1 MHSTI
6 SISVVIPTYNRRKSL
21 LRSLSSLNNSTYP
34 ILEVII
40 VDGGTD
46 KINDEEMAS
55 FANLIIKRI
64 ETYPSVCAQ
73 RNLGIKNALGDW
85 VFLCDDDIE
94 VPCEYLKRLMIHLI
108 TNPNVGAVSGI
119 VLQLEAG
126 KWTGQY
132 PIDSSLRLI
141 WNFVF
146 QLSFWGELSLKNSSW
161 IISKIKMHYKAKG
174 NHVSKAGWPVVSNFS
189 GDFFSTPIYGLG
201 ASLVRKQWL
210 LESPFDEILD
220 ANGIGDNYGVAVGFP
235 SQIRVVSS
243 AFVYHHRELL
253 NRELSFINSGKR
265 ILALHYFVKTRPALK
280 NIKVR
285 WLLWSLVGMFLSN
298 LLSGKVKASLV
309 VGKTIFQIVFGS
321 NPYLR
326 KLSHIKYV

>member
-21 LRSLSSLNNSTYP
+21 LRSLNSLNNSTYP

-46 KINDEEMAS
+46 KIKDDEMAS
-55 FANLIIKRI
+55 FTNLIIKRI
-64 ETYPSVCAQ
+64 ETFPSVCAQ
-73 RNLGIKNALGDW
+73 RNLGVKKALGDW

-94 VPCEYLKRLMIHLI
+94 VPEEYLKQLI
-108 TNPNVGAVSGI
+108 THLTSNLGVGAVSGI

-132 PIDSSLRLI
+132 PIDSPLRLV
-141 WNFVF
+141 WNFIF
-146 QLSFWGELSLKNSSW
+146 QLSFWGELSLKTNNW
-161 IISKIKMHYKAKG
+161 IISKIKMFYRRKG
-174 NHVSKAGWPVVSNFS
+174 NHISKAGWPVVSNFS

-220 ANGIGDNYGVAVGFP
+220 SNGIGDNYGVAVGFP
-235 SQIRVVSS
+235 SQIHVLNS
-243 AFVYHHRELL
+243 AFVYHHREAL
-253 NRELSFINSGKR
+253 NRESNFVNSGKR
-265 ILALHYFVKTRPALK
+265 ILALHYFINTRPALK

-285 WLLWSLVGMFLSN
+285 WLLWSLLGMFLSN

-309 VGKTIFQIVFGS
+309 ILKNIFHIVFRK

-326 KLSHIKYV
+326 RISIVSG